1 MLREL
6 FSSRLIL
13 AGLVILFVVAGAY
26 WFYSWHVQRTV
37 DAELAKTDAML
48 HSRKNDGETRYAQD
62 TVDFRRFEQD
72 IPVRRIGIRTLSW
85 NVK

>member
-48 HSRKNDGETRYAQD
+48 HSRKNDGETHYAQD
-62 TVDFRRFEQD
+62 TVDSKLWDVVAETK
-72 IPVRRIGIRTLSW
+72 ISIVEKT
-85 NVK
+85 